1 MNKGR
6 AKASKFPAAMKG
18 KIATVVLAIALAQ
31 LTRADSTVQQAQQE
45 LKEQGYYF
53 GQINGE
59 KNADTIAAIR
69 RFQIRSGLPVTGE
82 LDEQTLRTLRSG
94 TASSSAPANMPQPQ
108 RPKDEGIANEQSGE
122 EATPAPRERQVA
134 RGEPTPAQATVSIFS
149 NTPYEMAPP
158 ELQQRVVVGAQT
170 LLRRRGFYKGVSDG
184 IFSPNLEFSIRAFQ
198 SRLGI
203 VPNGRLD
210 MDTLAALG
218 LLPGQN
224 GRTPM
229 EMPRRRVVPAEEPPV
244 RGEWIH

>member
-1 MNKGR
+1 MNKGM
-6 AKASKFPAAMKG
+6 AKASKLPATMKG
-18 KIATVVLAIALAQ
+18 KIATVILGIALAQ
-31 LTRADSTVQQAQQE
+31 LARADSTVQEAQQE

-53 GQINGE
+53 GQVNGD
-59 KNADTIAAIR
+59 KDADTIAAIR
-69 RFQIRSGLPVTGE
+69 RFQIRSGLPITGE

-94 TASSSAPANMPQPQ
+94 IASSSAPTNTPQSE
-108 RPKDEGIANEQSGE
+108 RRGDDETEQSGE
-122 EATPAPRERQVA
+122 ATPPPREAQSPRV
-134 RGEPTPAQATVSIFS
+134 EPTPSQATLSIFS

-158 ELQQRVVVGAQT
+158 ELQQRVVFGAQT

-184 IFSPNLEFSIRAFQ
+184 IFSPSLEFSIRAFQ
-198 SRLGI
+198 SGVGI

-210 MDTLAALG
+210 LETLAALG

>member
-1 MNKGR
+1 
-6 AKASKFPAAMKG
+6 MKG
-18 KIATVVLAIALAQ
+18 KIAAVVLAMAVAHLA
-31 LTRADSTVQQAQQE
+31 RADSAVQEAQQE

-82 LDEQTLRTLRSG
+82 LDEETLRTLRSG
-94 TASSSAPANMPQPQ
+94 TASSSASTTAPPPQ
-108 RPKDEGIANEQSGE
+108 RPEKSEPAEEKSV
-122 EATPAPRERQVA
+122 EATPPPRDGQVA
-134 RGEPTPAQATVSIFS
+134 RGEPAPPQSSGSIFS
-149 NTPYEMAPP
+149 NTPYDMAPP

-170 LLRRRGFYKGVSDG
+170 LLRRRGFYRGPSDG

-203 VPNGRLD
+203 MPNGRLD

-224 GRTPM
+224 GRTPL
-229 EMPRRRVVPAEEPPV
+229 EMPRRRVAPADQPPV

>member
-1 MNKGR
+1 
-6 AKASKFPAAMKG
+6 MKE
-18 KIATVVLAIALAQ
+18 KSAIVVLALALAQ
-31 LTRADSTVQQAQQE
+31 LTGADSTMEEAQQE
-45 LKEQGYYF
+45 LKEQGFYF
-53 GQINGE
+53 GQINGD

-69 RFQIRSGLPVTGE
+69 RFQIRSGLPITGE
-82 LDEQTLRTLRSG
+82 LDEPTLRALRSS
-94 TASSSAPANMPQPQ
+94 TASSSASTNIPQSPPAENDTTTNDGSEEETHSPREPQPT
-108 RPKDEGIANEQSGE
+108 RAEPATSPSTAN
-122 EATPAPRERQVA
+122 V
-134 RGEPTPAQATVSIFS
+134 FS

-170 LLRRRGFYKGVSDG
+170 LLRRRGFYRGASDG
-184 IFSPNLEFSIRAFQ
+184 VFSPKLEFSIRAFQ

-203 VPNGRLD
+203 LPNGRLD

-229 EMPRRRVVPAEEPPV
+229 EMPRRRFAPAEEPPV

>member
-1 MNKGR
+1 
-6 AKASKFPAAMKG
+6 MKG
-18 KIATVVLAIALAQ
+18 KIATMVLAIALAQ
-31 LTRADSTVQQAQQE
+31 LVRADSTVQEAQQE

-53 GQINGE
+53 GQVSGE

-69 RFQIRSGLPVTGE
+69 RFQIRGGLPVTGE
-82 LDEQTLRTLRSG
+82 LDEETLHALRSG
-94 TASSSAPANMPQPQ
+94 TVSSSASTPTSRPQ
-108 RPKDEGIANEQSGE
+108 RAENSAEEQSGE
-122 EATPAPRERQVA
+122 VTPPPRDAQAARAEPAPSQSTASVFR
-134 RGEPTPAQATVSIFS
+134 

-170 LLRRRGFYKGVSDG
+170 LLRRRGFYKGASDG

-198 SRLGI
+198 SRLGF

-210 MDTLAALG
+210 METLAALG

-229 EMPRRRVVPAEEPPV
+229 EVPRRGVVPAEEPPV

>member
-1 MNKGR
+1 
-6 AKASKFPAAMKG
+6 MKG
-18 KIATVVLAIALAQ
+18 KIATAILAIALAQ
-31 LTRADSTVQQAQQE
+31 LTRADGTVQQAQQE

-59 KNADTIAAIR
+59 KDADTIAAIR
-69 RFQIRSGLPVTGE
+69 RFQIRSGLPITGE
-82 LDEQTLRTLRSG
+82 LDEQTLRTLHSG
-94 TASSSAPANMPQPQ
+94 TASSAAPTNRQQPQP
-108 RPKDEGIANEQSGE
+108 REDERTANEQSE
-122 EATPAPRERQVA
+122 VATPPPREPQAA
-134 RGEPTPAQATVSIFS
+134 RAEPAPSRATANIFS

-170 LLRRRGFYKGVSDG
+170 LLRRRGFYKGISDG

-198 SRLGI
+198 SRVGI
-203 VPNGRLD
+203 APNGRLD
-210 MDTLAALG
+210 MNTLAALG

-229 EMPRRRVVPAEEPPV
+229 EIPRRRVVPAEEPPV

>member
-1 MNKGR
+1 MN
-6 AKASKFPAAMKG
+6 A
-18 KIATVVLAIALAQ
+18 KIATAILAIAVAQLAQ
-31 LTRADSTVQQAQQE
+31 ADSTVQQAQQE
-45 LKEQGYYF
+45 LKEQGYYS

-82 LDEQTLRTLRSG
+82 LDEETLRTLHSG
-94 TASSSAPANMPQPQ
+94 TASSSASTTAPQPQ
-108 RPKDEGIANEQSGE
+108 RPENNGPAEEKSM
-122 EATPAPRERQVA
+122 EATPPPRDARVA
-134 RGEPTPAQATVSIFS
+134 RAEPAPPQSTASIFS

-158 ELQQRVVVGAQT
+158 ELQQRVVVGAQI
-170 LLRRRGFYKGVSDG
+170 LLRRRGFYRGASDG

-229 EMPRRRVVPAEEPPV
+229 EMPRRRVMPEEPPV
-244 RGEWIH
+244 HGEWIH

>member
-1 MNKGR
+1 
-6 AKASKFPAAMKG
+6 MKG
-18 KIATVVLAIALAQ
+18 KIATVILMIGLAP
-31 LTRADSTVQQAQQE
+31 LTRADSTVQEAQQE

-59 KNADTIAAIR
+59 KDADTVAAIR
-69 RFQIRSGLPVTGE
+69 RFQIRSGLPITGE

-94 TASSSAPANMPQPQ
+94 TASSSAPTNTPQPQ
-108 RPKDEGIANEQSGE
+108 RREDDETEQSE
-122 EATPAPRERQVA
+122 EATPPPREAQVA
-134 RGEPTPAQATVSIFS
+134 RPERAPSQASTNIFS
-149 NTPYEMAPP
+149 NTPYELAPP

-198 SRLGI
+198 SRVGI

-210 MDTLAALG
+210 METLAALG

-224 GRTPM
+224 GRPFM

>member
-1 MNKGR
+1 
-6 AKASKFPAAMKG
+6 MKER
-18 KIATVVLAIALAQ
+18 ITTVILAIALAQ
-31 LTRADSTVQQAQQE
+31 LTRADSTVQEVQQE

-59 KNADTIAAIR
+59 KDADTIAAIR
-69 RFQIRSGLPVTGE
+69 RFQIRSGLPITGE

-94 TASSSAPANMPQPQ
+94 TTSSSAPTNTPQPQ
-108 RPKDEGIANEQSGE
+108 RREDNGTVNDQSGE
-122 EATPAPRERQVA
+122 ATPPPREAQTA
-134 RGEPTPAQATVSIFS
+134 RAEPAPSSQAAASIFS

-184 IFSPNLEFSIRAFQ
+184 IFSPSLEFSIRAFQ
-198 SRLGI
+198 SRVGI

-210 MDTLAALG
+210 METLAALG

-224 GRTPM
+224 GRPFI